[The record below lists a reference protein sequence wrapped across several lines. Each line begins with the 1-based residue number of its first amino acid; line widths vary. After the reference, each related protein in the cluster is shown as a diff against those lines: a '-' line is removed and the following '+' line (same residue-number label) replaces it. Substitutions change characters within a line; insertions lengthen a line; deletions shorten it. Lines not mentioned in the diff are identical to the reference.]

1 MNNNINNNMNSN
13 INSNIKLNIILFFG
27 LPGAGKSTLGNLI
40 EEKLKIKYVSV
51 GEIYRNIE
59 NDIVRTYDDSIKF
72 LLNSVEANM
81 YIPDD
86 YNQNYIIIDGL
97 KIHNNIQKNFFK
109 VLMNTYNISNIF
121 FFNFVDLNVYLNMS
135 IEDDLYIEHFNLLKN
150 RLINRNR
157 INENINIIE
166 KRINI
171 NFDRFKKIIIF
182 INNINNN
189 ISKYDKK
196 NKKNGLTKEYNK
208 PINILTLNTLDSL
221 YNNYNIFKTQL
232 NM

>member
-1 MNNNINNNMNSN
+1 MNSN
-13 INSNIKLNIILFFG
+13 DELNIILFFG
-27 LPGAGKSTLGNLI
+27 LPGVGKSTLGNLI

-59 NDIVRTYDDSIKF
+59 NNIVRTYDESIKF

-109 VLMNTYNISNIF
+109 VLMNTYNISNIV

-135 IEDDLYIEHFNLLKN
+135 IEDEIYIEHFNLLKN

-157 INENINIIE
+157 INENIDIIE

-171 NFDRFKKIIIF
+171 NFDRLKKIIIF

-189 ISKYDKK
+189 INKYDRK

-221 YNNYNIFKTQL
+221 DNNYNIFKTQL
-232 NM
+232 NF